1 MIFSMETSQKC
12 YPVSVFI
19 DKMIVRIG
27 GSQMSDMYSYSQ
39 KGPFEKV
46 AVISMSLPSANSRLN
61 VIN

>member
-1 MIFSMETSQKC
+1 METSQKC

-39 KGPFEKV
+39 KEPFEKV